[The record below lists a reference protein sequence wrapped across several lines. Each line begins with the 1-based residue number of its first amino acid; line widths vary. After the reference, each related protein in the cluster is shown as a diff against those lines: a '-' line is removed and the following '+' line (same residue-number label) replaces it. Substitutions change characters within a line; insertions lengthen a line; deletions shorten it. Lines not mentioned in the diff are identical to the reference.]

1 MELLTMYYYTSVP
14 ILTCNL
20 LFYSISTLSTS
31 ISSSHKIFSFI
42 SQHKVCD
49 SIVFKNEIET
59 LDIQNKLKIVE
70 SLIFDV
76 IKRYCKTNEEFEQMK
91 TNIKNPIICDEE
103 DVKGFTM
110 IGIKNN
116 IAILDR
122 IDEPVRFALLSTSE
136 TTQNVNEIII
146 KIHEKILRH
155 DKSYLNKFVALY
167 LQVEL
172 QELKKQITLL
182 DKRLQLLLEILKIYL
197 PISH

>member
-1 MELLTMYYYTSVP
+1 MDLLKIYYYTSVP

-31 ISSSHKIFSFI
+31 IISSQNIVRFI
-42 SQHKVCD
+42 SEHKVCD

-76 IKRYCKTNEEFEQMK
+76 IKRYCKTNEEFEQIK
-91 TNIKNPIICDEE
+91 TNIKTPIICDEE
-103 DVKGFTM
+103 AVKGFT
-110 IGIKNN
+110 IIDIKNN
-116 IAILDR
+116 ITILDR
-122 IDEPVRFALLSTSE
+122 IDEPVRYALLSTSE
-136 TTQNVNEIII
+136 TIQFVNEIII

-167 LQVEL
+167 LQVEI

-182 DKRLQLLLEILKIYL
+182 DRRLQLLFEILKIYL
-197 PISH
+197 PISN